1 MVELKYTSIEE
12 LIWRTFMDIN
22 KIENVIFNY
31 IDEFKVLFF
40 PEQWSDIFLDFSKN
54 EILALLFLYRK
65 KNANMTEI
73 SEYIMA
79 PLNTATGVIARLEKK
94 LMVERIRSSED
105 RRIVLITLTEA
116 ANKVIEME
124 KAVITKYIIKIY
136 ETLTEDEISSA
147 LSIYNKVIGV
157 FKESKNTIKE
167 EEVPVK
173 KVKRIIIE

>member
-1 MVELKYTSIEE
+1 
-12 LIWRTFMDIN
+12 MDIN
-22 KIENVIFNY
+22 KIEKIIFNH

-73 SEYIMA
+73 AEYIIA

-94 LMVERIRSSED
+94 LMVERIRSTED

-116 ANKVIEME
+116 AGIVIEKE
-124 KAVITKYIIKIY
+124 KAMITKYIIEIY
-136 ETLTEDEISSA
+136 GRLTQEEISSA
-147 LSIYNKVIGV
+147 LSIYNKVLRV
-157 FKESKNTIKE
+157 FKEGVNPVKE
-167 EEVPVK
+167 EEIPVK
-173 KVKRIIIE
+173 KLRKIIIE